1 MNLNYSGQE
10 TIAASHDKVWSF
22 INDPASIASC
32 MPDVLESTVIDPHT
46 FDATVQVAVGPVRGK
61 FKFHVKLD
69 PQPGEKRLNM
79 TIGGGGFG
87 SVVDLTAGADISTE
101 GDTTT
106 LDWTGVASMRGPGR
120 HRRRPRSRRPAKARD
135 HDDLRQRQ
143 GQADRGRVRPR
154 VDFFARLA
162 ELGRERIPFAI
173 ATVVARRPPVSSHV
187 GDPRA
192 DFGQRH
198 NGRLRR
204 RCLLARDR
212 AARRRCVRC
221 ERGAAPAAHPPR

>member
-10 TIAASHDKVWSF
+10 AIAASHDVVWAF

-79 TIGGGGFG
+79 TISGGGFG
-87 SVVDLTAGADISTE
+87 SVVDLTAGADISTQ

-106 LDWTGVASMRGPGR
+106 LDWTGVASMRGPVATVGGR
-120 HRRRPRSRRPAKARD
+120 VLDAQAKRVITTTFANVKAR
-135 HDDLRQRQ
+135 LTKA
-143 GQADRGRVRPR
+143 G
-154 VDFFARLA
+154 
-162 ELGRERIPFAI
+162 
-173 ATVVARRPPVSSHV
+173 
-187 GDPRA
+187 
-192 DFGQRH
+192 
-198 NGRLRR
+198 
-204 RCLLARDR
+204 
-212 AARRRCVRC
+212 
-221 ERGAAPAAHPPR
+221 